1 MTEVRLGQIANIFT
15 GKCNA
20 QDAVDDGIYPLF
32 DRSGEVKKS
41 DKYFADCEAII
52 VPGEST
58 TFIPRYY
65 KGKFNLHQRA
75 YCINPHEDV
84 NGVFLYYLIKANSP
98 YFFSVATG
106 ATVASLRLN
115 NFVKMK
121 LNLPLRQAQ
130 DKIANIL
137 STYDK
142 LIENNDKRIAILEQE
157 AEELYKEWFVRF
169 RFPGYEKITF
179 KETSTGLRIP
189 ETFEIKPINSVLS
202 YYIGGGWGNDDF
214 TNEYS
219 VPASVIRG
227 ADFPN
232 IINGCYT
239 KLPYRYHKESNHKF
253 RILKEGDIVFEISGG
268 TAEQPVGRSIYVT
281 KGLIETNRGAIC
293 ASFCKFLRCN
303 DSINPQYF
311 YFWLKFLYETRII
324 DRYQLQSTGIINF
337 NFKFFLR
344 KGFVMIPPK
353 DVMTKFSKQIVSIF
367 NLIDTL
373 GKENYLLSTQRDY
386 LLPRLMSGKLE
397 VK

>member
-32 DRSGEVKKS
+32 DRSGKVKKS

-115 NFVKMK
+115 NFLKMK

-169 RFPGYEKITF
+169 RFPGHEKLKFVDGLPFEWSYARF
-179 KETSTGLRIP
+179 KDIATIIRGVSYSSDEIDVP
-189 ETFEIKPINSVLS
+189 EGNYLVNLKNIRS
-202 YYIGGGWGNDDF
+202 YGGYNFNEEKTYIGSYKGTQTLTKFDLIMGVTDMTQDRRCVGSVALCPEFDKPAIISADLIKILSKYSNVFLYCHLKFGN
-214 TNEYS
+214 YS
-219 VPASVIRG
+219 KYISEFANG
-227 ADFPN
+227 ANVLHLRPKYLEN
-232 IINGCYT
+232 I
-239 KLPYRYHKESNHKF
+239 K
-253 RILKEGDIVFEISGG
+253 ILMPSKD
-268 TAEQPVGRSIYVT
+268 
-281 KGLIETNRGAIC
+281 LIE
-293 ASFCKFLRCN
+293 
-303 DSINPQYF
+303 
-311 YFWLKFLYETRII
+311 
-324 DRYQLQSTGIINF
+324 
-337 NFKFFLR
+337 
-344 KGFVMIPPK
+344 
-353 DVMTKFSKQIVSIF
+353 KFSSICIPIF
-367 NLIDTL
+367 NNILNL
-373 GKENYLLSTQRDY
+373 VNQNNNLQNQRDY

>member
-41 DKYFADCEAII
+41 DKYFTDCEAII

-115 NFVKMK
+115 NFLKMK
-121 LNLPLRQAQ
+121 LNLPLRQVQ
-130 DKIANIL
+130 DKIADIL

-142 LIENNDKRIAILEQE
+142 LIENNNKRIAILEQE

-169 RFPGYEKITF
+169 RFPGYGKIEFMGRLPIEWSYARFKDIATIIRGVSYSSDEIDVTEGNYLVNLKNIRSYGGYNFNEEKTF
-179 KETSTGLRIP
+179 IGSYKNTQTLTKLDLIMGVTDMTQDRRCVGSVALCPEFDKPAIISADLIKILSKYSNVFLYCHLKFGNYSKYISEFANGANVLHLRPKYLENIKILMPNRTLTDRFSSTC
-189 ETFEIKPINSVLS
+189 KPIFDNILS
-202 YYIGGGWGNDDF
+202 
-214 TNEYS
+214 
-219 VPASVIRG
+219 
-227 ADFPN
+227 
-232 IINGCYT
+232 
-239 KLPYRYHKESNHKF
+239 
-253 RILKEGDIVFEISGG
+253 IVK
-268 TAEQPVGRSIYVT
+268 Q
-281 KGLIETNRGAIC
+281 N
-293 ASFCKFLRCN
+293 N
-303 DSINPQYF
+303 N
-311 YFWLKFLYETRII
+311 
-324 DRYQLQSTGIINF
+324 LQI
-337 NFKFFLR
+337 
-344 KGFVMIPPK
+344 
-353 DVMTKFSKQIVSIF
+353 
-367 NLIDTL
+367 
-373 GKENYLLSTQRDY
+373 QRDY

-397 VK
+397 FIK

>member
-1 MTEVRLGQIANIFT
+1 MVIKMTEVRLGQIANIFT

-20 QDAVDDGIYPLF
+20 QDAVEDGIYPLF

-115 NFVKMK
+115 NFLKMK

-169 RFPGYEKITF
+169 RFPGHEKLKFVDGLPFEWSYARF
-179 KETSTGLRIP
+179 KDIATIIRGVSYSSDEIDVP
-189 ETFEIKPINSVLS
+189 EGNYLVNLKNIRS
-202 YYIGGGWGNDDF
+202 YGGYNFNEEKTYIGSYKG
-214 TNEYS
+214 TQTL
-219 VPASVIRG
+219 
-227 ADFPN
+227 
-232 IINGCYT
+232 T
-239 KLPYRYHKESNHKF
+239 KLDLIMGVTDMTQDRRCVGSVALCPEFDKPAIISADLIKILSKYSNVFLYCHLKF
-253 RILKEGDIVFEISGG
+253 GNYSKYISEFANGANVLHLRPKYLENIKILMPSKD
-268 TAEQPVGRSIYVT
+268 
-281 KGLIETNRGAIC
+281 LIE
-293 ASFCKFLRCN
+293 
-303 DSINPQYF
+303 
-311 YFWLKFLYETRII
+311 
-324 DRYQLQSTGIINF
+324 
-337 NFKFFLR
+337 
-344 KGFVMIPPK
+344 
-353 DVMTKFSKQIVSIF
+353 KFSSICIPIF
-367 NLIDTL
+367 NNILNL
-373 GKENYLLSTQRDY
+373 VNQNNNLQNQRDY

>member
-20 QDAVDDGIYPLF
+20 QDAVEDGIYPLF

-115 NFVKMK
+115 NFLKMK

-169 RFPGYEKITF
+169 RFPGHEKLKFVDGLPFEWSYARF
-179 KETSTGLRIP
+179 KDIATIIRGVSYSSDEIDVP
-189 ETFEIKPINSVLS
+189 EGNYLVNLKNIRS
-202 YYIGGGWGNDDF
+202 YGGYNFNEEKTYIGSYKG
-214 TNEYS
+214 TQTL
-219 VPASVIRG
+219 
-227 ADFPN
+227 
-232 IINGCYT
+232 T
-239 KLPYRYHKESNHKF
+239 KLDLIMGVTDMTQDRRCVGSVALCPEFDKPAIISADLIKILSKYSNVFLYCHLKF
-253 RILKEGDIVFEISGG
+253 GNYSKYISEFANGANVLHLRPKYLENIKILMPSKD
-268 TAEQPVGRSIYVT
+268 
-281 KGLIETNRGAIC
+281 LIE
-293 ASFCKFLRCN
+293 
-303 DSINPQYF
+303 
-311 YFWLKFLYETRII
+311 
-324 DRYQLQSTGIINF
+324 
-337 NFKFFLR
+337 
-344 KGFVMIPPK
+344 
-353 DVMTKFSKQIVSIF
+353 KFSSICIPIF
-367 NLIDTL
+367 NNILNL
-373 GKENYLLSTQRDY
+373 VNQNNNLQNQRDY

>member
-1 MTEVRLGQIANIFT
+1 MVIKMTEVRLGQIANIFT

-115 NFVKMK
+115 NFLKMK

-142 LIENNDKRIAILEQE
+142 LIENNNKRIAILEQE
-157 AEELYKEWFVRF
+157 VEEIYKEWFVRF
-169 RFPGYEKITF
+169 RFPGYEKCEFENGVPKGWIECRLRDVAVDGGIRIKNNEKNKYEYYLPIDFIPSKSMSLMETDDINNAESSLIAFEKGQILMGAMRPYFHKVLLAPFSGITRSTCF
-179 KETSTGLRIP
+179 VIVPKETIFNYYLYMTIFQKSSIDFATTVSVGSTMPYVRWKDFSRIKIIWPSEAILRKFNLKSEPLFQFIT
-189 ETFEIKPINSVLS
+189 EMYFINS
-202 YYIGGGWGNDDF
+202 N
-214 TNEYS
+214 
-219 VPASVIRG
+219 
-227 ADFPN
+227 
-232 IINGCYT
+232 
-239 KLPYRYHKESNHKF
+239 
-253 RILKEGDIVFEISGG
+253 LK
-268 TAEQPVGRSIYVT
+268 
-281 KGLIETNRGAIC
+281 K
-293 ASFCKFLRCN
+293 
-303 DSINPQYF
+303 
-311 YFWLKFLYETRII
+311 
-324 DRYQLQSTGIINF
+324 
-337 NFKFFLR
+337 
-344 KGFVMIPPK
+344 
-353 DVMTKFSKQIVSIF
+353 
-367 NLIDTL
+367 
-373 GKENYLLSTQRDY
+373 QRDL

>member
-1 MTEVRLGQIANIFT
+1 MVIKMTEVRLGQIANIFT

-115 NFVKMK
+115 NFLKMK

-169 RFPGYEKITF
+169 RFPGHEKLKFVDGLPFEWSYARF
-179 KETSTGLRIP
+179 KDIATIIRGVSYSSDEIDVP
-189 ETFEIKPINSVLS
+189 EGNYLVNLKNIRS
-202 YYIGGGWGNDDF
+202 YGGYNFNEEKTYIGSYKG
-214 TNEYS
+214 TQTL
-219 VPASVIRG
+219 
-227 ADFPN
+227 
-232 IINGCYT
+232 T
-239 KLPYRYHKESNHKF
+239 KLDLIMGVTDMTQGRRCVGSVALCPEFDKPAIISADLIKILSKYSNVFLYCHLKF
-253 RILKEGDIVFEISGG
+253 GNYSKYISEFANGANVLHLRPKYLENIKILMPSKD
-268 TAEQPVGRSIYVT
+268 
-281 KGLIETNRGAIC
+281 LIE
-293 ASFCKFLRCN
+293 
-303 DSINPQYF
+303 
-311 YFWLKFLYETRII
+311 
-324 DRYQLQSTGIINF
+324 
-337 NFKFFLR
+337 
-344 KGFVMIPPK
+344 
-353 DVMTKFSKQIVSIF
+353 KFSSICIPIFNNIF
-367 NLIDTL
+367 NLVNQNNNL
-373 GKENYLLSTQRDY
+373 QNQRDY

>member
-115 NFVKMK
+115 NFLKMK

-169 RFPGYEKITF
+169 RFPGHEKLKFVDGLPFEWSYARF
-179 KETSTGLRIP
+179 KDIATIIRGVSYSSDEIDVP
-189 ETFEIKPINSVLS
+189 EGNYLVNLKNIRS
-202 YYIGGGWGNDDF
+202 YGGYNFNEEKTYIGSYKG
-214 TNEYS
+214 TQTL
-219 VPASVIRG
+219 
-227 ADFPN
+227 
-232 IINGCYT
+232 T
-239 KLPYRYHKESNHKF
+239 KLDLIMGVTDMTQDRRCVGSVALCPEFDKPAIISADLIKILSKYSNVFLYCHLKF
-253 RILKEGDIVFEISGG
+253 GNYSKYISEFANGANVLHLRPKYLENIKILMPSKD
-268 TAEQPVGRSIYVT
+268 
-281 KGLIETNRGAIC
+281 LIE
-293 ASFCKFLRCN
+293 
-303 DSINPQYF
+303 
-311 YFWLKFLYETRII
+311 
-324 DRYQLQSTGIINF
+324 
-337 NFKFFLR
+337 
-344 KGFVMIPPK
+344 
-353 DVMTKFSKQIVSIF
+353 KFSSICIPIF
-367 NLIDTL
+367 NNILNL
-373 GKENYLLSTQRDY
+373 VNQNNNLQNQRDY